1 MPRQRIAFASKSG
14 EDKEVATILSS
25 CGTERRRTGK
35 NQRFAEK
42 SPKEVEEA
50 EEAEVRSR
58 SRAFSFGFDFRI
70 TSSKRLAA
78 ENLDRVN

>member
-1 MPRQRIAFASKSG
+1 
-14 EDKEVATILSS
+14 
-25 CGTERRRTGK
+25 
-35 NQRFAEK
+35 
-42 SPKEVEEA
+42 VEEA